1 MDLRNWTVLDVAAAL
16 ERNGYTASDLID
28 VEFLYMN
35 DRGQAVFDVSY
46 EDDEFGDV
54 GHGRVFIGFNK
65 NGVLVGDY

>member
-1 MDLRNWTVLDVAAAL
+1 LDVAAAL

-35 DRGQAVFDVSY
+35 DRREAVFDVSY
-46 EDDEFGDV
+46 EDTHTGEVD
-54 GHGRVFIGFNK
+54 HGKVYIFFNK